1 MNFKQYIKENK
12 LEGFKKYIDRLSFTK
27 GHASIWLANPKQYGF
42 EMWGG
47 ADIELEISYINLTKK
62 FGRPLVKLDK
72 QGEGAIYYWGIEFKD
87 GLKLIITNVFYY
99 DSDNGYIDLP
109 KFEPIFWHF
118 YISPYSE
125 TEDNAE
131 TVKDKLE
138 DIFLIKL

>member
-1 MNFKQYIKENK
+1 M
-12 LEGFKKYIDRLSFTK
+12 RL
-27 GHASIWLANPKQYGF
+27 
-42 EMWGG
+42 
-47 ADIELEISYINLTKK
+47 INLFQTLNHKHEPTTNTQS
-62 FGRPLVKLDK
+62 FVSVRIVQLRGAEIRLQQVTEE
-72 QGEGAIYYWGIEFKD
+72 GEVCHPITAIYYWGIEFKD